1 MRIPLASNLFW
12 LVLLCLAPMPRLGA
26 ATAPSLEGQSFTIT
40 IFSDQKKV
48 LDKLT
53 FTAKELG
60 CAAVGTAKIPY
71 TVTPDPKHPK
81 DLNFSAET
89 KDGQGNVITVTGTAS
104 GKIISGTID
113 CTPKNGVKKSLM
125 FSGAKAGGGK

>member
-1 MRIPLASNLFW
+1 MRIPHATNVFW
-12 LVLLCLAPMPRLGA
+12 LILLFMTVMPRLDA
-26 ATAPSLEGQSFTIT
+26 ASAPSLEGQAFTIT
-40 IFSDQKKV
+40 IFSEPKKV
-48 LDKLT
+48 MDKLT

-60 CAAVGTAKIPY
+60 CAAIGNAKIAY

-89 KDGQGNVITVTGTAS
+89 KDAQGTLIKITGTAS
-104 GKIISGTID
+104 GKIVSGTID
-113 CTPKNGVKKSLM
+113 FTLKSGVKKSLM